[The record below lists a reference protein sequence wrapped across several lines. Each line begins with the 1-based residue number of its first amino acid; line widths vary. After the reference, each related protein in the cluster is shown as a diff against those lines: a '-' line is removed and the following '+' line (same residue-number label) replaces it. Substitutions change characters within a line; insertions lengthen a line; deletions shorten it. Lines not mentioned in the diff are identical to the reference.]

1 MIIGI
6 DLGTTFSAAAYLDQE
21 GMPRL
26 IDNNR
31 GDRLTPSIVLEDAD
45 GTMVV
50 GEDARENMVLMG
62 DSVISTIKDFM
73 GTEQKFTL
81 ASGNTY
87 QPWLNLKAPAGNSCP
102 WRMCSWKP
110 ESLPRH
116 SFSSHRRKRK
126 WMKRRLPG

>member
-73 GTEQKFTL
+73 GT
-81 ASGNTY
+81 SR
-87 QPWLNLKAPAGNSCP
+87 NLP
-102 WRMCSWKP
+102 
-110 ESLPRH
+110 L
-116 SFSSHRRKRK
+116 HRAIPISR
-126 WMKRRLPG
+126 G